1 MEILLNLTWVA
12 LGLVALYFGAEW
24 LVKGSGALALRAGIS
39 PLVVG
44 LTVVAYG
51 TSAPELLVSVSAN
64 LEDPPQGALALG
76 NVVGSNICNF
86 ALILGVAALIK
97 PIKIHRQILR
107 RDMPILMAAT
117 VLFLFMLWDG
127 EVSLL
132 DGIVLTTGVV
142 VYTVV
147 SVVLGKRDVIEEGE
161 LLDDSLRPEGGGR
174 RAILDVLLILI
185 GLIALIIGANR
196 LVLGGS
202 TLALLWGVPP
212 AVVALSLVALGTS
225 LPELATAVVSSLK
238 GQGDLTTGNVVGSN
252 IFNILAVIGISSCVA
267 PLAAGSLNPSDLWVM
282 AGVTFLVFPLLLT
295 RSTLSRLEGG
305 VLTLLYLGYVLWLY
319 V

>member
-1 MEILLNLTWVA
+1 MEILVNLTWVA

-44 LTVVAYG
+44 LTVVAFG

-64 LEDPPQGALALG
+64 LQDPPQGALALG

-97 PIKIHRQILR
+97 PIKIHRQVLR
-107 RDMPILMAAT
+107 RDMPILMGAT
-117 VLFLFMLWDG
+117 VLFLFMLRDG
-127 EVSLL
+127 YVSLL
-132 DGIVLTTGVV
+132 DGVILTAGVV

-147 SVVLGKRDVIEEGE
+147 SVILGKRDGVGE
-161 LLDDSLRPEGGGR
+161 DGDQLEQSLHPEGR
-174 RAILDVLLILI
+174 KVILDVLLILV
-185 GLIALIIGANR
+185 GLIALIVGANR

-212 AVVALSLVALGTS
+212 AVVALSLVAFGTS

-252 IFNILAVIGISSCVA
+252 IFNILAVIGITSCVA
-267 PLAAGSLNPSDLWVM
+267 PLAAGSLNQSDLWVM
-282 AGVTFLVFPLLLT
+282 AGVTFLVFPLFLT

-305 VLTLLYLGYVLWLY
+305 FLLLAYLTYVTFLY

>member
-1 MEILLNLTWVA
+1 MEILVNLTWVA

-64 LEDPPQGALALG
+64 LKDPPQGGLALG

-97 PIKIHRQILR
+97 PIKIHRQVLR

-132 DGIVLTTGVV
+132 DGIILTSGAV

-147 SVVLGKRDVIEEGE
+147 SVVLGKREGVAEEGE
-161 LLDDSLRPEGGGR
+161 LLDDSLKPEGR
-174 RAILDVLLILI
+174 TVLRDVLLILI
-185 GLIALIIGANR
+185 GLIALIVGANR

-212 AVVALSLVALGTS
+212 AVVALSLVAFGTS

-238 GQGDLTTGNVVGSN
+238 GQGDLITGNVVGSN
-252 IFNILAVIGISSCVA
+252 LFNILAVIGITSCVA
-267 PLAAGSLNPSDLWVM
+267 PLAAGSLSSGNLWVM
-282 AGVTFLVFPLLLT
+282 AGITFLVFPLFLT
-295 RSTLSRLEGG
+295 RGTLSRLEGG
-305 VLTLLYLGYVLWLY
+305 FLLLAYLTYVTFLY